1 LSSVNTFSTVNQA
14 QTFRTQVKMR
24 LIERNMTIT
33 GLARRLRK
41 SRVCVSQAV
50 NHATMF
56 PGIQGRIRKELGL

>member
-1 LSSVNTFSTVNQA
+1 
-14 QTFRTQVKMR
+14 MR